1 MNFKIHCF
9 TKKPEKNSKALF
21 LLQLF
26 MSISEQE
33 KKCFHAWMLHLI
45 NFSLL
50 KEVQCADLN
59 LSVKRQ
65 FNSIY

>member
-21 LLQLF
+21 F
-26 MSISEQE
+26 ITVIYVHFWTE

-59 LSVKRQ
+59 LSIKRQ

>member
-1 MNFKIHCF
+1 MHFKIHCF
-9 TKKPEKNSKALF
+9 TKKPEKIVKHFF

-26 MSISEQE
+26 MSISEQK

-50 KEVQCADLN
+50 KEVQCANLN